1 MAGVLAAT
9 SLAAMPGRSWA
20 QMGEPVVET
29 AQGRLAGLLDADG
42 VASFRGVRYAR
53 AQRFM
58 PPQPPES
65 WAGVRAARQFG
76 ASAPQTN
83 ASPPPGPP
91 YVITAQIPRPEG
103 APPPPP
109 PLPEDEAC
117 QFLNIWTAALGH
129 QVRRPVMVWLHG
141 GLFYGG
147 SGSTIDG
154 SALAASGEVVV
165 VSLNHRL
172 NAFGFTWL
180 GDFDADFAHSGNAGM
195 LDIIAALRWLKQNI
209 AAFGGDPERITVFG
223 TSGGGM
229 KAAFLMASP
238 AAAGMVQ
245 RAAAQSG
252 PALRFMEVEQARRAT
267 HALFAALDL
276 PQGDVRALQQVPAAR
291 LLAAYH
297 SVAAQMRASRFI
309 DLPCFA
315 PVVDG
320 DLLVQHPFAPQPAPQ
335 TRAIPMVL
343 GWNAQEMS
351 FFMGADPA
359 GFTLDE
365 SGLETRMQGL
375 FGERAAGLL
384 ALYRQAYPKAS
395 PSRLWIQAHSDY
407 SIMLPVMAQASRR
420 AAAADTHGGA
430 DSFVYR
436 LDFQSPALGGKLGAL
451 HTLEANLLFN
461 TPRAGTAVLG
471 EGPGPELLA
480 ARMSAA
486 WARFAHTG
494 VPDSGLADVPE
505 WSRFDLA
512 SQNVMVFDEQCRIEG
527 DPSAAVRAAM
537 ADMLDA

>member
-1 MAGVLAAT
+1 
-9 SLAAMPGRSWA
+9 
-20 QMGEPVVET
+20 MGEPVVET
-29 AQGRLAGLLDADG
+29 AQGRLTGLLGANG

-53 AQRFM
+53 AERFM
-58 PPQPPES
+58 PPQPPEN
-65 WAGVRAARQFG
+65 WAGLRAASQFG

-91 YVITAQIPRPEG
+91 YVITAQIPRPDG

-109 PLPEDEAC
+109 PPPEDEAC
-117 QFLNIWTAALGH
+117 QFLNIWTAELGQ

-141 GLFYGG
+141 GFFYAG

-195 LDIIAALRWLKQNI
+195 LDIMAALRWLKENI
-209 AAFGGDPERITVFG
+209 AAFGGDPDRITVFG

-238 AAAGMVQ
+238 AAAGLVQ
-245 RAAAQSG
+245 QAAAQSG
-252 PALRFMEVEQARRAT
+252 PALRFMDVEQARRAT

-276 PQGDVRALQQVPAAR
+276 PQGDVRALQQVPSAR

-297 SVAAQMRASRFI
+297 SVAAQMPASRFI

-320 DLLVQHPFAPQPAPQ
+320 EVLLQHPFSLDPAPQ
-335 TRAIPMVL
+335 TRAIPMIL

-351 FFMGADPA
+351 FFMGTDPA

-365 SGLETRMQGL
+365 SGLEGRMQGL

-384 ALYRQAYPKAS
+384 ALYRQAYPQAT

-420 AAAADTHGGA
+420 AAAAGAHGGA

-451 HTLEANLLFN
+451 HTMESNLLFN
-461 TPRAGTAVLG
+461 TPRAGRAVLG
-471 EGPGPELLA
+471 DGPGPALLA
-480 ARMSAA
+480 ARMSTA

-494 VPDSGLADVPE
+494 VPDSGLEGVPG

-512 SQNVMVFDEQCRIEG
+512 GQNVMVFDQECRIEG